1 MLITIPISVGEL
13 LDKITILMLK
23 YEHSKN
29 KDVGEELEKLSAIA
43 KEMNVLNDD
52 FIKVLYSVNS
62 ILWGV
67 EDSLREMEKENDFSE
82 EFVDLARSVYKTND
96 LRSKIKKEIN
106 EFFGSEITEYKSY
119 K

>member
-1 MLITIPISVGEL
+1 MLITIPVSVGEL

-29 KDVGEELEKLSAIA
+29 NEVGKELEKLTTIA
-43 KEMNVLNDD
+43 KEFNVLKDD
-52 FIKVLYSVNS
+52 YIKVLYSVNS

-67 EDSLREMEKENDFSE
+67 EDSLRELEKENDFSE
-82 EFVDLARSVYKTND
+82 EFIDLARSVYKTND
-96 LRSKIKKEIN
+96 LRASIKREIN
-106 EFFGSEITEYKSY
+106 EFYNSEITEFKSY

>member
-1 MLITIPISVGEL
+1 MLITIPVSVGEL
-13 LDKITILMLK
+13 LDKITILMIK

-29 KDVGEELEKLSAIA
+29 IEVGKELNKLSGIAKEFKVLNDEFIQVLYHTNLILWNIEDTLRELEK
-43 KEMNVLNDD
+43 
-52 FIKVLYSVNS
+52 
-62 ILWGV
+62 
-67 EDSLREMEKENDFSE
+67 ENEFSE

-106 EFFGSEITEYKSY
+106 EFYGSEITEYKSY

>member
-1 MLITIPISVGEL
+1 MLLTIPVSIGEL

-29 KDVGEELEKLSAIA
+29 IEVGKELKKLSDVA
-43 KEMNVLNDD
+43 KEYNVLEDN

-67 EDSLREMEKENDFSE
+67 EDSLREMEKQDDFSE
-82 EFVDLARSVYKTND
+82 EFIDLARSVYKTND
-96 LRSKIKKEIN
+96 LRAKIKKEIN

>member
-1 MLITIPISVGEL
+1 MLLTIPVSVGEL

-29 KDVGEELEKLSAIA
+29 TEVGKELDKLSTIA
-43 KEMNVLNDD
+43 KEFNVLNDE
-52 FIKVLYSVNS
+52 FVQVLYYVNL
-62 ILWGV
+62 ILWNI
-67 EDSLREMEKENDFSE
+67 EDTLRELEKENEFSE
-82 EFVDLARSVYKTND
+82 EFIDLARSVYKTND

-106 EFFGSEITEYKSY
+106 EFYGSEITEYKSY

>member
-1 MLITIPISVGEL
+1 MLITIPVSVGEL

-29 KDVGEELEKLSAIA
+29 SDVGKELEKLSGIA
-43 KEMNVLNDD
+43 KEMNVLKDE
-52 FIKVLYSVNS
+52 FIKVLYAVNS

-67 EDSLREMEKENDFSE
+67 EDSLREMEKEQDFSE

-96 LRSKIKKEIN
+96 LRASIKREIN
-106 EFFGSEITEYKSY
+106 NFFGSEITEFKSY